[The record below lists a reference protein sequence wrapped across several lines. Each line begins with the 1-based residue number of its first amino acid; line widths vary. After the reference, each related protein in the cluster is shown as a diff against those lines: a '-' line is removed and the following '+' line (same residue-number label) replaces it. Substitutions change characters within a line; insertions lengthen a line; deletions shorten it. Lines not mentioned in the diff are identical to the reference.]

1 MREMEQS
8 VFTNQQITDLPQH
21 QSMTF
26 EPLADK
32 ALLHAQLNWLV
43 FYIPFSLVLTAVCYF
58 NSNFADMA
66 QGYLLVGVPLL
77 VLLSM
82 IYSMLSIKRQGSAL
96 RTHDI
101 AFKKGIIWQQLT
113 ILPLSRVQ
121 HIEIHRGPIERKLGL
136 ASLKLY
142 SAGGMSADLQ
152 ISGLSDEKCKDIRQ
166 FVQSY
171 RHDETSDE
179 GLVSE
184 S

>member
-1 MREMEQS
+1 M
-8 VFTNQQITDLPQH
+8 FTNQQITDLPKH
-21 QSMTF
+21 KSITF

-43 FYIPFSLVLTAVCYF
+43 FYIPFSLVLAAVCYF
-58 NSNFADMA
+58 NADFAALA
-66 QGYLLVGVPLL
+66 QTYLLFAVPLL
-77 VLLSM
+77 IVF
-82 IYSMLSIKRQGSAL
+82 SMLYSVMSIRLQGSAL
-96 RTHDI
+96 RAHDI
-101 AFKKGIIWQQLT
+101 AFKKGIIWQQVT
-113 ILPLSRVQ
+113 ILPLARVQ

-152 ISGLSDEKCKDIRQ
+152 INGLTHATCKDIRQ

-171 RHDETSDE
+171 RHEEVNTE
-179 GLVSE
+179 ALVSE